1 MNNKIATSALIFSSL
16 IFLSACDDNDDKN
29 EHKIPVSE
37 VPANI
42 SNVIQGALPG
52 ITLHKA
58 KIEMENGLSVYEL
71 EGKLVNG
78 NEYEMEIYESG
89 TIIKIELDD

>member
-1 MNNKIATSALIFSSL
+1 MNKKIAASALIFSSL
-16 IFLSACDDNDDKN
+16 IFLSACDDDDKN

-42 SNVIQGALPG
+42 VNVIQGALQG

-58 KIEMENGLSVYEL
+58 KVEIENGLSVYEL

-89 TIIKIELDD
+89 TIVKIELDD